1 MVNPSR
7 VRSLSSAGGL
17 VRGSE
22 RRGPAGEMP
31 VAERCRWSGASGGG
45 GIISVVRSPGRW
57 AVAGLAAILAGGCGS
72 TASRPAPTTAGRTAG
87 VTPVAQVTQASC
99 GGEGVAHGRR
109 FTSPCVFMLV
119 DGRRFRCPQ
128 RFARAVQTAGS
139 LERARAC
146 VAIAPVHLGAAVRR
160 VTATIEAAQACL
172 TAHKV
177 RAIGGP
183 VLPVG
188 VPDLHALAASQNGPD
203 GELIAGYLPNGA
215 LLAFYRDV
223 AKAARLEPAILNN
236 ARRIHAQVQRR
247 GATTIFW
254 SRPPAAAL
262 RSAVQACVLG

>member
-1 MVNPSR
+1 V
-7 VRSLSSAGGL
+7 
-17 VRGSE
+17 
-22 RRGPAGEMP
+22 
-31 VAERCRWSGASGGG
+31 
-45 GIISVVRSPGRW
+45 
-57 AVAGLAAILAGGCGS
+57 ILAGGCGS
-72 TASRPAPTTAGRTAG
+72 AASGPAPTAAGPARG
-87 VTPVAQVTQASC
+87 VTPVAQVTEASC
-99 GGEGVAHGRR
+99 GPEGVAHDRR
-109 FTSPCVFMLV
+109 FTSPCLFMLV

-139 LERARAC
+139 LEHSRAC
-146 VAIAPVHLGAAVRR
+146 VAIAPVRLGAAVRR
-160 VTATIEAAQACL
+160 VTATIEAAQSCL

-188 VPDLHALAASQNGPD
+188 VPALHAPAVGQNGPD
-203 GELIAGYLPNGA
+203 GELIAGYLPRGA

-223 AKAARLEPAILNN
+223 AKAVRLEPAIINN

-254 SRPPAAAL
+254 WRPPDTTL